1 MRRIA
6 PGRLSSRSAQ
16 RTRAACVIAS
26 ANHLALLT
34 PQEMAEADRL
44 TIAGGI
50 SGETLMERAGAA
62 VAEAIAARWSA
73 RPTVVLCGPGNNGGD
88 GLVAPPPLP
97 GARGPGPPPPLLPPP
112 ALTRDA
118 GPPAPPA

>member
-16 RTRAACVIAS
+16 RTRAPCVIAS

-88 GLVAPPPLP
+88 GFVA
-97 GARGPGPPPPLLPPP
+97 ARHLAAAGWPVRLFLLGTPH
-112 ALTRDA
+112 ALRGDA
-118 GPPAPPA
+118 A